1 MESDR
6 YACMRRS
13 WARLSSL
20 LLCLWGSLLLEYTS
34 VPSSLGGFKVTDTN
48 GGPGGKAVPGF
59 LQMVPEL
66 GRRGAHG
73 HLETQVAVD
82 KLHSNA
88 RLSLF
93 GHPGTEGRASP
104 AQLASRAASEALC
117 VITVQTSAIM
127 SGGSSGLTEG
137 PALHHQA

>member
-1 MESDR
+1 MHACGGAGPDSAPFC
-6 YACMRRS
+6 YAFGVHSCWS
-13 WARLSSL
+13 TP
-20 LLCLWGSLLLEYTS
+20 LCHPRW
-34 VPSSLGGFKVTDTN
+34 GGFKVTDTN